1 MTLPLPLVSVRG
13 SYSDMGR
20 EYGRLC
26 RQLIERNVVD
36 YIERFDREVGTPV
49 EEVRRLGSGFRN
61 AVREYSP
68 DIHEMLEGV
77 ALGSGQDADLIF
89 ALNGRTEILYGHG
102 SREDACTSIA
112 VTPSAT
118 ADGHTLIGQN
128 WDWHPDQKPLSLL
141 LRTEDEDGLT
151 VLTLTEAGML
161 AKSGLNSAGIAVCA
175 NLLASDRDH
184 AGVGIPYHCI
194 LRGVLQ
200 SRSMADALR
209 MAADNDRVSSG
220 NVLIA
225 DGDGGVI
232 DLELA
237 PGDFGHLLPT
247 DGVVVHANHF
257 ASDVDVKD
265 LRKAKSALTL
275 LRPTRARQVLADAT
289 GGGPIDIDSL
299 TVVFRDHYSYPNGIC
314 RHVDPREDEDRQ
326 VASLFC
332 MVMDVSART
341 MHLAEAP
348 ICESAFIELAL
359 AETHDEVRS
368 RGA

>member
-13 SYSDMGR
+13 SYSDMGL

-26 RQLIERNVVD
+26 RQLIERNVTD
-36 YIERFDREVGTPV
+36 YVERFHREVGTSV
-49 EEVRRLGSGFRN
+49 ADVRRFGSGFRE
-61 AVREYSP
+61 AVRKYSP
-68 DIHEMLEGV
+68 DIHQMLEGV
-77 ALGSGQDADLIF
+77 ATGSGQDAELVF

-112 VTPSAT
+112 VTGSAT

-128 WDWHPDQKPLSLL
+128 WDWHPDQKPVSLL
-141 LRTEDEDGLT
+141 LRTEDEDGFT

-161 AKSGLNSAGIAVCA
+161 AKSGLNSAGLAVCA

-184 AGVGIPYHCI
+184 AGVGVPYHCI

-200 SRSMADALR
+200 SRTMAEALR
-209 MAADNDRVSSG
+209 MSADTDRVSSG

-225 DGDGGVI
+225 DCDGGAI

-237 PGDFGHLLPT
+237 PDDFGHLLPT
-247 DGVVVHANHF
+247 DGVIVHANHF
-257 ASDVDVKD
+257 ASDVAVKD
-265 LRKAKSALTL
+265 MRKAKSALTL
-275 LRPTRARQVLADAT
+275 LRPTRARQVLADTT
-289 GGGPIDIDSL
+289 GGAPIDLDSL
-299 TVVFRDHYSYPNGIC
+299 ATVFRDHYSYPNGIC
-314 RHVDPREDEDRQ
+314 RHVDPRDDEDRQ

-332 MVMDVSART
+332 IVMDTSART
-341 MHLAEAP
+341 MRVAESP
-348 ICESAFIELAL
+348 ICESEFVELAL
-359 AETHDEVRS
+359 AEDEVRS